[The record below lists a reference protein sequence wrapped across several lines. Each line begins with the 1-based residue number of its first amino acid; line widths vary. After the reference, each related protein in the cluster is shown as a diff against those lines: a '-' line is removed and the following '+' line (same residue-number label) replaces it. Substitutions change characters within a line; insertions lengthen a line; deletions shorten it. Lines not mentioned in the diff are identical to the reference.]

1 MKKRSLKIL
10 SLMMAVTVIT
20 TNTLVTDA
28 AWQSKVEKDTLKS
41 AEDNTFKN
49 GQALVLYKSSKIT
62 TKNAAN
68 RAVDIGGA
76 SVEKLWNFEVS
87 AKETKSSNAKSS
99 KNQATETVAVGLV
112 TSNKLSTEQLVEKLS
127 KDENVAIAEPNYRV
141 HALQTNDTYTEKQW
155 SLQATNIEKKWQQM
169 EGSTSEKEVVVAVID
184 TGVDYTHED
193 LQGSMWV
200 NEYQPELRGECG
212 MDFSN
217 GDTDPFDDNGHGS
230 HCAGIIAA
238 TKDNEVGIS
247 GMAPDVKI
255 MALKTLD
262 SEGDGYTSEMIDAYN
277 YINKA
282 LNLGVN
288 VVAINNSLGSSDNSQ
303 ILKKLIGIVGAKGA
317 VSVCAAGNESN
328 NNDEEAT
335 YPANYESAYNISVAS
350 SNEKGTLNTFSNYG
364 KETVDIAAP
373 GSDILSTVSYDSYNP
388 SIYSTEKQESI
399 SQYFEN
405 YNEDGAKNESDLWS
419 VEKIFI
425 KSNKKGENNSYKAEV
440 TESENFGTSDGRSLQ
455 LSLHGM
461 EAGETATIAIPYTI
475 NEDVKEAPR
484 WSAMVKTSGPEAS
497 FMDDNLLLFGET
509 SAKADAP
516 EAFEDYLKFSNFAG
530 LYVEGESDAWAH
542 VELSQMTEQPET
554 GERMLYLSVYAGT
567 KGDYTIWLDDIGL
580 SAENVNSSE
589 YGKYDF
595 YSGTSMATPHV
606 TAAVALEAMEHPE
619 LAANERIENVLSQ
632 VNTDNNL
639 PVASEGILDY
649 HAEKKAAGPRIN
661 SVKSDDTKKTITIT
675 GSGFDGSGLKVE
687 VLEQDSSEGK
697 EAKILSSSSDQIVIE
712 ASAYVNRMI
721 TLKITANDKTATK
734 KNYYVIDGKK
744 SYKELKNLMVTSSD
758 IMTSDGKNIY
768 FANSEDDSISV
779 LDASNLK
786 YAYEDTLC
794 VVKPTKLFQKD
805 TNSEGTYDF
814 AFSKD
819 LVYADGML
827 YNIGAYSEVQRGD
840 DDEDEEYFED
850 YSETGVA
857 YSSQYKLLAI
867 HPTTGKVQSLG
878 ELPKSVKRTE
888 DWTLAS
894 YNGKLYLI
902 GGYDYSQKACST
914 SVQIY
919 DPATKKWSAGPS
931 LPEGRAGGKAIQ
943 TGNKLVYTL
952 GYGAAQ
958 AGVDV
963 EKQTCPATLVLS
975 GKTWTTSKQSLQS
988 YSESQIVQHGS
999 KEFKNY
1005 RASIAL
1011 CAEGVVYVGTPMAGL
1026 GDTFL
1031 YNVAKDRYISTQYG
1045 QIQELSTYDDWEEE
1059 VIGVVDES
1067 YQAAAV
1073 GNKLVIFDEEGLGY
1087 QADINSG
1094 LVKVT
1099 AKNYKNGKITGANQ
1113 SVLPGTK
1120 VKLTAKAN
1128 KGYGVKEF
1136 KVAGTKVAGNSKTL
1150 RLTSNV
1156 KATATF
1162 GKLVTKL
1169 SVNKKTYTVKA
1180 GKKLTLKVSVAPKDA
1195 ANKKLSYK
1203 SSNTKYATVS
1213 SSGVVTTKKA
1223 GKGKIVTI
1231 TIKSTD
1237 GSNKKLTCKVK
1248 IQ

>member
-1 MKKRSLKIL
+1 MKKRTLKIL
-10 SLMMAVTVIT
+10 SFMMAATVIT
-20 TNTLVTDA
+20 TNTLVVDA

-49 GQALVLYKSSKIT
+49 GQALVLYKSSKIK

-68 RAVDIGGA
+68 RAVDISGA
-76 SVEKLWNFEVS
+76 SVEKLWNFDVP
-87 AKETKSSNAKSS
+87 AKETKSSSTKNS
-99 KNQATETVAVGLV
+99 KKQETETIAVGLV

-127 KDENVAIAEPNYRV
+127 NDENVAIVEPNYRV
-141 HALQTNDTYTEKQW
+141 HALKTNDAYTEKQW
-155 SLQATNIEKKWQQM
+155 SLQATNIEEKWQQM
-169 EGSTSEKEVVVAVID
+169 EGSTSEQEVVVAVVD

-200 NEYQPELRGECG
+200 NEYQPELRGEHG
-212 MDFSN
+212 MDFAY

-255 MALKTLD
+255 MALKVLD

-288 VVAINNSLGSSDNSQ
+288 VAAINNSWGSSDNSK

-317 VSVCAAGNESN
+317 VSVCAAGNESV
-328 NNDEEAT
+328 NNDEIDT
-335 YPANYESAYNISVAS
+335 YPASYESAYNISVAS
-350 SNEKGTLNTFSNYG
+350 INEKGTLNTFSNYG

-373 GSDILSTVSYDSYNP
+373 GANILSTVSYNSYNP
-388 SIYSTEKQESI
+388 SIYSAEKQESI

-405 YNEDGAKNESDLWS
+405 YNGEGAKNESGFWD
-419 VEKIFI
+419 VDKISI
-425 KSNKKGENNSYKAEV
+425 KSNKKGEENSYKAEL
-440 TESENFGTSDGRSLQ
+440 TESENFGTADGKSLK

-461 EAGETATIAIPYTI
+461 AAEEIATIAIPYTI
-475 NEDVKEAPR
+475 SENVKDAPR
-484 WSAMVKTSGPEAS
+484 WSAMIKTSGPES
-497 FMDDNLLLFGET
+497 SLWEDNLLILGEASSKT
-509 SAKADAP
+509 DAP
-516 EAFEDYLKFSNFAG
+516 ESIEDYYELWNTVG
-530 LYVEGESDAWAH
+530 LYVEGESDDWTH
-542 VELSQMTEQPET
+542 VELSQITEQPET
-554 GERMLYLSVYAGT
+554 GERMLYLSMYASK

-580 SAENVNSSE
+580 SAENVDASE

-606 TAAVALEAMEHPE
+606 TAAVALEAIEHPE
-619 LAANERIENVLSQ
+619 STASDRIESVLSQ

-639 PVASEGILDY
+639 PVASGGALDY
-649 HAEKKAAGPRIN
+649 HAEKKTTGPRIQ
-661 SVKSDDTKKTITIT
+661 SVKSDDTKKTITIA
-675 GSGFDGSGLKVE
+675 GSGFDGNGLNVE
-687 VLEQDSSEGK
+687 VVEQGSSEGK
-697 EAKILSSSSDQIVIE
+697 EAKILSSSSSEVVIE
-712 ASAYVNRMI
+712 ASAYMNRI
-721 TLKITANDKTATK
+721 VTLKVTANDKTATK
-734 KNYYVIDGKK
+734 KSYYVVDGKK

-768 FANSEDDSISV
+768 IANSEDDSISV
-779 LDASNLK
+779 LDTSNLK
-786 YAYEDTLC
+786 YAFEDTLC

-805 TNSEGTYDF
+805 TNSQGKHDF
-814 AFSKD
+814 TFGKD

-827 YNIGAYSEVQRGD
+827 YNIGAYSEVQQG
-840 DDEDEEYFED
+840 DDEDDEYFED
-850 YSETGVA
+850 YGETGIA
-857 YSSQYKLLAI
+857 YSSQYQLLSVD
-867 HPTTGKVQSLG
+867 PKTGKVQSLG

-888 DWTLAS
+888 DWTLTS

-902 GGYDYSQKACST
+902 GGYDYSKKACST

-919 DPATKKWSAGPS
+919 NPATKKWSAGPS

-958 AGVDV
+958 DGVDV
-963 EKQTCPATLVLS
+963 EKQTCPATLVLN
-975 GKTWTTSKQSLQS
+975 GKTWTTSKQTLQS

-1045 QIQELSTYDDWEEE
+1045 QIRELSTYDDWEEE
-1059 VIGVVDES
+1059 VIGVMDES

-1073 GNKLVIFDEEGLGY
+1073 GNKLLIFDEEGFGY

-1099 AKNYKNGKITGANQ
+1099 AKNCKNGKITGANQ
-1113 SVLPGTK
+1113 SVLPGTE

-1136 KVAGTKVAGNSKTL
+1136 KVDGKKVSGTSKTL

-1169 SVNKKTYTVKA
+1169 NLSKKTYTVKA
-1180 GKKLTLKVSVAPKDA
+1180 GNKVFLKVSVAPKDA

-1223 GKGKIVTI
+1223 GKGKTVTI

-1237 GSNKKLTCKVK
+1237 GTNKKVTCKVK

>member
-1 MKKRSLKIL
+1 MKKRTLKIL
-10 SLMMAVTVIT
+10 SFMMAATVIT
-20 TNTLVTDA
+20 TNTLAVDA

-49 GQALVLYKSSKIT
+49 GQALVLYKSSQIK

-68 RAVDIGGA
+68 RAVDISGA
-76 SVEKLWNFEVS
+76 SVEKLWNFDMP
-87 AKETKSSNAKSS
+87 AKETKASSTKSS
-99 KNQATETVAVGLV
+99 KKQETEMVAVGLV

-127 KDENVAIAEPNYRV
+127 NDENVEIVEPNYRV
-141 HALQTNDTYTEKQW
+141 YALKTNDAYTDKQW
-155 SLQATNIEKKWQQM
+155 SLQATNIEEKWQQM
-169 EGSTSEKEVVVAVID
+169 DGSTSEQEVVVAVVD

-200 NEYQPELRGECG
+200 NEYQPELRGEHG
-212 MDFSN
+212 MDFAY

-255 MALKTLD
+255 MALKVLD

-288 VVAINNSLGSSDNSQ
+288 VAAINNSWGSSDNSK

-317 VSVCAAGNESN
+317 VSVCAAGNESA
-328 NNDEEAT
+328 NNDEIDT
-335 YPANYESAYNISVAS
+335 YPASYESAYNISVAS
-350 SNEKGTLNTFSNYG
+350 INEKGTLNTFSNYG

-373 GSDILSTVSYDSYNP
+373 GSNILSTVSYNSYNP
-388 SIYSTEKQESI
+388 SIYSAEKQETI

-405 YNEDGAKNESDLWS
+405 YNGEGAKNESGFWD
-419 VEKIFI
+419 VDKISI
-425 KSNKKGENNSYKAEV
+425 KSNKKGEDNAYKAEL
-440 TESENFGTSDGRSLQ
+440 TESENFGTADGNSLK

-461 EAGETATIAIPYTI
+461 AAGEIATIAIPYTI
-475 NEDVKEAPR
+475 SENVKDAPR
-484 WSAMVKTSGPEAS
+484 WSAMIKTSGPESS
-497 FMDDNLLLFGET
+497 FLEDNLLILGEASSKT
-509 SAKADAP
+509 DAP
-516 EAFEDYLKFSNFAG
+516 ESIDDYFELWNTVG
-530 LYVEGESDAWAH
+530 LYVEGESDDWTH
-542 VELSQMTEQPET
+542 VELSQITEQPET
-554 GERMLYLSVYAGT
+554 GERVFYLSMYASK

-580 SAENVNSSE
+580 SAENVDESE

-606 TAAVALEAMEHPE
+606 TAAVALEAIEHPE
-619 LAANERIENVLSQ
+619 STASDRIENVLSQ

-639 PVASEGILDY
+639 PVASGGALDY
-649 HAEKKAAGPRIN
+649 HAEKKTTGPRIQ
-661 SVKSDDTKKTITIT
+661 SVKSDDTKKTITIA
-675 GSGFDGSGLKVE
+675 GSGFDGNGLKVE
-687 VLEQDSSEGK
+687 VIEKGSSEGK
-697 EAKILSSSSDQIVIE
+697 EAKILSSSSSEVVIE
-712 ASAYVNRMI
+712 ASAYMNRI
-721 TLKITANDKTATK
+721 VTLKVTANDKTATK
-734 KNYYVIDGKK
+734 KSYYVIDGKK

-779 LDASNLK
+779 LDTSNLK
-786 YAYEDTLC
+786 YAFEDTLC

-805 TNSEGTYDF
+805 TNSQGKYDF
-814 AFSKD
+814 TFGKD

-827 YNIGAYSEVQRGD
+827 YNIGAYSEVQQG
-840 DDEDEEYFED
+840 DDEDDEYFED
-850 YSETGVA
+850 YGETGIA
-857 YSSQYKLLAI
+857 YSSQYQLLSI

-878 ELPKSVKRTE
+878 ELPKSVKRSE

-902 GGYDYSQKACST
+902 GGYDYSKKACST

-958 AGVDV
+958 DGIDV

-1011 CAEGVVYVGTPMAGL
+1011 CAEGVIYVGTPMVGL

-1059 VIGVVDES
+1059 WIEALDES

-1073 GNKLVIFDEEGLGY
+1073 GNKLLIFDEEGFGY

-1099 AKNYKNGKITGANQ
+1099 AKNYNNGKITGANQ
-1113 SVLPGTK
+1113 SVLPGTE

-1136 KVAGTKVAGNSKTL
+1136 KVDGKKVSGTSKTL

-1156 KATATF
+1156 NATASF
-1162 GKLVTKL
+1162 SKLVTKL
-1169 SVNKKTYTVKA
+1169 SLSKKTYTVKA
-1180 GKKLTLKVSVAPKDA
+1180 GKKLSLKVSVAPKDA
-1195 ANKKLSYK
+1195 TNKKLSYK

-1223 GKGKIVTI
+1223 GKGKTVTI

-1237 GSNKKLTCKVK
+1237 GSNKKVTCKVK